1 MLIVIISINIVFI
14 FLFIR
19 IVIAS
24 ISISISIATK
34 SNLAS
39 GHITER
45 REAAE
50 TPTLPMSPGISAPAP
65 PPPVPPAAGASVS
78 LGFGK
83 LSVVWIKLVE
93 LLEDSLK
100 TIERAEDRSGF
111 SLQNAT
117 LLGAARQPS
126 PGTSLPVT

>member
-24 ISISISIATK
+24 ISISIATK

-45 REAAE
+45 REAAK

-100 TIERAEDRSGF
+100 TLERAEDRSGF
-111 SLQNAT
+111 SLQNVT